1 MVDRKGQDNYLIELK
16 NGKQIV
22 YKYADI
28 VAMDNREDENG
39 QEIWTFEEIK
49 DISGNQTQK

>member
-39 QEIWTFEEIK
+39 QEIWPFEEIK

>member
-1 MVDRKGQDNYLIELK
+1 MVEKKGQDNYCIELP

-28 VAMDNREDENG
+28 VAMDNREDENE

>member
-1 MVDRKGQDNYLIELK
+1 MVERKGQDNYRIELQ